1 MRLRS
6 CGVDHLVFSSKTVF
20 KYDDTELI
28 ENSIAE
34 MLCQCCHICRP
45 EFMENAT
52 VLWMLIY
59 ATLILL
65 EIDVCSVRLMCCINA
80 VCCNVNTCGIQFD
93 Q

>member
-1 MRLRS
+1 MPVLLYLWARVY
-6 CGVDHLVFSSKTVF
+6 GK
-20 KYDDTELI
+20 
-28 ENSIAE
+28 
-34 MLCQCCHICRP
+34 
-45 EFMENAT
+45 AT

-80 VCCNVNTCGIQFD
+80 VFCNVNTCSIQFD